1 MVNLMDEDGYK
12 CLIIEDSH
20 VQAKVIS
27 LMLGQCGWQFMI
39 ANNLGDACNSVKNNN
54 FDLVLADLVLPDA
67 TSGQSIAKVREL
79 SPSSLIVAMSAS
91 DQINRSDSVLQK
103 AKVNGASFLL
113 SKPFTLER
121 LKPLL
126 GEVEF
131 RIETNER
138 LPHVLVVDDSQSIRK
153 ICNNILSEIGYR
165 VTLAETMSEAL
176 DKIDLFDL
184 DLILSDLHM
193 PGIEPGK
200 AIPAIRKAI
209 PLVGIIAMSGNVDEE
224 LKRTLLNG
232 ADAIVSKPFDVR
244 TLVETIENIL
254 QKRETRPQEFISET
268 A

>member
-1 MVNLMDEDGYK
+1 MVNLMQENGYK
-12 CLIIEDSH
+12 CLIVEDSH

-27 LMLGQCGWQFMI
+27 LMLGQCGWQYVI
-39 ANNLGDACNSVKNNN
+39 AYDLNDAIGFLENNK

-67 TSGQSIAKVREL
+67 PSGESISKVREL
-79 SPSSLIVAMSAS
+79 TPTSSVVAMSAS

-103 AKVNGASFLL
+103 AKANGASFLL
-113 SKPFTLER
+113 SKPFTIDR
-121 LKPLL
+121 LKPLIE
-126 GEVEF
+126 EVEF

-138 LPHVLVVDDSQSIRK
+138 LPHILVVDDSQSIRK
-153 ICNNILSEIGYR
+153 ICHNILSEIGYR
-165 VTLAETMSEAL
+165 ITLAETMSEAL

-184 DLILSDLHM
+184 DIILSDLNM
-193 PGIEPGK
+193 PGIEPSK

-224 LKRTLLNG
+224 LRKTLLNG

-254 QKRETRPQEFISET
+254 QNRETRPPQLINEN